1 MLIISR
7 PVVTRNVGSG
17 ISAVIGRV
25 TDGFLSV
32 QQTISLWTGSLFGE
46 KIAREGKEGGGGE
59 RGLFTFPSPQ
69 FPARPKACSQASRQS
84 ARAPLPP
91 STTYSGLKR
100 LNLPLVLRKSQAG
113 LIVTRFRAR
122 ACLANFWRLRDIG
135 TNYSE
140 VIILTAR
147 FRGVRGYVG

>member
-46 KIAREGKEGGGGE
+46 KIVREGKGGGGGE
-59 RGLFTFPSPQ
+59 REAFSLF
-69 FPARPKACSQASRQS
+69 
-84 ARAPLPP
+84 PLPSSPLDQRLADNPQEHLSPLHYLFGYEATQP
-91 STTYSGLKR
+91 SS
-100 LNLPLVLRKSQAG
+100 
-113 LIVTRFRAR
+113 RA
-122 ACLANFWRLRDIG
+122 
-135 TNYSE
+135 
-140 VIILTAR
+140 
-147 FRGVRGYVG
+147 

>member
-1 MLIISR
+1 MQVDRTSPYFDNNQRPIISAFATILEKCVFRHFPMLIISR

-46 KIAREGKEGGGGE
+46 KIAREGKEGGEAG
-59 RGLFTFPSPQ
+59 RDLFTFPSPQ

-91 STTYSGLKR
+91 P
-100 LNLPLVLRKSQAG
+100 LPIRVWSDSNFLSCLGKAKLV
-113 LIVTRFRAR
+113 
-122 ACLANFWRLRDIG
+122 W
-135 TNYSE
+135 
-140 VIILTAR
+140 
-147 FRGVRGYVG
+147 